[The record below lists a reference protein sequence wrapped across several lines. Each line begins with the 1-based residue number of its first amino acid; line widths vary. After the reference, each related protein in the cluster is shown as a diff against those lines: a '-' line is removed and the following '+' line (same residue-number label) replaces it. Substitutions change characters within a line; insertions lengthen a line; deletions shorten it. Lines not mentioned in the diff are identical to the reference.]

1 MCTRENEVKNRVM
14 ELLSVFFV
22 QWSEARLED
31 VVCIEI
37 IFSN

>member
-22 QWSEARLED
+22 QSEARLED